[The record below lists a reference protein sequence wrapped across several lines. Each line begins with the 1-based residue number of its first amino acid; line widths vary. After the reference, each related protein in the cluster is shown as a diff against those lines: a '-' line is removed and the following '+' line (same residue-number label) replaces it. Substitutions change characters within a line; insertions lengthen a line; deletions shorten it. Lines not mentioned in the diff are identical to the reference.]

1 MKNHNMGQKTL
12 HNHDNGPKNNK
23 IDIKNNKMEPKT
35 RTVLQLKMSAIKC
48 KVISMCLLRGH
59 LPASYLVTK
68 RYLVIVIEQRQQ
80 VSKDTIN

>member
-1 MKNHNMGQKTL
+1 
-12 HNHDNGPKNNK
+12 
-23 IDIKNNKMEPKT
+23 MEPKT

-48 KVISMCLLRGH
+48 KVIAMCLLRGH

-68 RYLVIVIEQRQQ
+68 RYPVIVIEQRQQ